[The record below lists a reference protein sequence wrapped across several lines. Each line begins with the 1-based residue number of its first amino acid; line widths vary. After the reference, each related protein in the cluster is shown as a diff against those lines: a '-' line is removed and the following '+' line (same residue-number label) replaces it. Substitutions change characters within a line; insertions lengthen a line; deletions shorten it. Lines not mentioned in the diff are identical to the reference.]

1 MDPDPESRYGI
12 IVPDSAK
19 NERADKNNFIS
30 NFSPEDF
37 GLCVL

>member
-19 NERADKNNFIS
+19 NERADKNKFY
-30 NFSPEDF
+30 FKF
-37 GLCVL
+37 